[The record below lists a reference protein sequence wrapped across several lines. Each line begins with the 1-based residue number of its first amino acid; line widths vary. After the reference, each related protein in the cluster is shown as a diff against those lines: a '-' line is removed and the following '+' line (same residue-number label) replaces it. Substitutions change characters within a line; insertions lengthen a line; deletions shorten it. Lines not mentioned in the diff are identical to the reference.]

1 MAYYLVEAAAKEERL
16 PELEER
22 LEKDEFLSMR
32 PFGASV
38 TFALRG
44 ARRRPDGGVVWEE
57 EDYCSPPL
65 AQERAAVLDEY
76 FDDLCV
82 TSVQENEGWAQIRDL
97 PLLFPGFADQQRARG
112 PCTPTAE

>member
-1 MAYYLVEAAAKEERL
+1 MAYYLVEAVAKEDLL
-16 PELEER
+16 PELAEW
-22 LEKDEFLSMR
+22 LEKDEFLPMH

-38 TFALRG
+38 TFSLRG

-76 FDDLCV
+76 FEDLRV
-82 TSVQENEGWAQIRDL
+82 TSVQRHEGWAQIRDL
-97 PLLFPGFADQQRARG
+97 PPLFPELA
-112 PCTPTAE
+112 

>member
-1 MAYYLVEAAAKEERL
+1 MAYYLVEAVAKEERL
-16 PELEER
+16 PELAKR
-22 LEKDEFLSMR
+22 LDNDEFLPMR

-38 TFALRG
+38 TSSLRG

-76 FDDLCV
+76 FEDLRV
-82 TSVQENEGWAQIRDL
+82 TSVQENEGWAQIHDL
-97 PLLFPGFADQQRARG
+97 PPLFPELGRD
-112 PCTPTAE
+112 